1 MEQFMSKMLVS
12 DLIPIFVVMIL
23 GYLSGKK
30 NVFQEDQARIFNK
43 LVLDFAL
50 PAALFVSIV
59 RADRAMLVEN
69 ATLSLISLVGLVGLF
84 MISYFT
90 IQWFFKRT
98 KAEGAVCA
106 LIAGSPTIGF
116 LGYAILDP
124 IYGTGVETGLVIAIV
139 AIVVNAVTIP
149 IGLYLLN
156 AGGGGNQAPAG
167 ATTGATS
174 GATPVATAGAAPG
187 ATQNAAPGAA
197 PHAAAP
203 HGNAQLDALKQ
214 PVVWAPVLAVLLV
227 VVGIRVPDAVD
238 PTFELLA
245 KANSSVAVF
254 AAGLTL
260 SAYKIEFD
268 WEVAY
273 NTAFKLI
280 LMPGVFLLAGWAA
293 GLDARILQM
302 LVLSVALP
310 PAFSGIIISSSY
322 QVYTRTGTSSLAVS
336 VLGFV
341 IAAPAWVYLAR
352 LLGERALP

>member
-1 MEQFMSKMLVS
+1 MSKMLVS

-23 GYLSGKK
+23 GYVSGKK
-30 NVFQEDQARIFNK
+30 NIFAEDQAKVFNK

-59 RADRAMLVEN
+59 RADRAMLFEN
-69 ATLSLISLVGLVGLF
+69 ATLTIISFVGLVALF
-84 MISYFT
+84 MLSYFT
-90 IQWFFKRT
+90 MQWFFKRS
-98 KAEGAVCA
+98 KAEAAVCA

-124 IYGTGVETGLVIAIV
+124 LYGTGVETGLVIAIV

-156 AGGGGNQAPAG
+156 AGGGGDQ
-167 ATTGATS
+167 T
-174 GATPVATAGAAPG
+174 TAGAPKD
-187 ATQNAAPGAA
+187 NA
-197 PHAAAP
+197 
-203 HGNAQLDALKQ
+203 LLSALKE
-214 PVVWAPVLAVLLV
+214 PVVWAPVLAVVLV
-227 VVGIRVPDAVD
+227 LIGIKVPSEFD
-238 PTFELLA
+238 PTFKLLA
-245 KANSSVAVF
+245 QANSSVAVF

-260 SAYKIEFD
+260 AAYKIELD
-268 WEVAY
+268 KEVAY

-280 LMPGVFLLAGWAA
+280 LMPGVFLIAGWLC
-293 GLDARILQM
+293 GLSPLVLQM

-310 PAFSGIIISSSY
+310 PAFSGIIISSRF

-341 IAAPAWVYLAR
+341 IAAPVWVYLAKII
-352 LLGERALP
+352 GS

>member
-1 MEQFMSKMLVS
+1 MEEFMSKMLVS

-23 GYLSGKK
+23 GYVSGKK
-30 NVFQEDQARIFNK
+30 NIFAEDQAQVFNK

-59 RADRAMLVEN
+59 RADRAMLFEN
-69 ATLSLISLVGLVGLF
+69 ATLTIISFVGLVALF
-84 MISYFT
+84 MLSYFT
-90 IQWFFKRT
+90 MQWFFKRT
-98 KAEGAVCA
+98 KAEAAICA

-124 IYGTGVETGLVIAIV
+124 LYGTGVETGLVIAIV

-156 AGGGGNQAPAG
+156 AGGGGDKTNGGAPK
-167 ATTGATS
+167 
-174 GATPVATAGAAPG
+174 
-187 ATQNAAPGAA
+187 
-197 PHAAAP
+197 
-203 HGNAQLDALKQ
+203 GNALISAFKE
-214 PVVWAPVLAVLLV
+214 PVVWAPVLAVALV
-227 VVGIRVPDAVD
+227 LIGLKVPAEFD
-238 PTFELLA
+238 PTFKLLA
-245 KANSSVAVF
+245 QANSSVAVF

-260 SAYKIEFD
+260 AAYKIEFD

-280 LMPGVFLLAGWAA
+280 LMPGVFLIAGWAC
-293 GLDARILQM
+293 GLSSIVLQM

-310 PAFSGIIISSSY
+310 PAFSGIIISSRF

-341 IAAPAWVYLAR
+341 IAAPFWVYLAKI
-352 LLGERALP
+352 LGG